1 MNKART
7 FGGSKVMTVELI
19 PGVQTSQ
26 PSEIVEQPTQE
37 TKNVPKGWG
46 VPDHAPAWGFRRQHD
61 SVEIS
66 STGHGLYLRDGEGGT
81 DDDREKPPK
90 RRGVES
96 SELDPTVN
104 SGSTLYGLRDGEGG
118 TDDDREKPPKRRGVE
133 TGQLD
138 PLLNRVFQSYNLY
151 A

>member
-90 RRGVES
+90 RRGVE
-96 SELDPTVN
+96 
-104 SGSTLYGLRDGEGG
+104 
-118 TDDDREKPPKRRGVE
+118 